1 MDKKIIGFFIVA
13 VFAVAIV
20 FGGVHSVL
28 SVIDA
33 SAASKNTAE
42 GEYVARLATGNDQ
55 DPALAALRYV
65 CPFH

>member
-1 MDKKIIGFFIVA
+1 MDKKIIGLFIVA
-13 VFAVAIV
+13 VFAVTIV
-20 FGGVHSVL
+20 FGSVHSVL

-33 SAASKNTAE
+33 SAASKNPAE
-42 GEYVARLATGNDQ
+42 GEYVARLATDNDQ

>member
-1 MDKKIIGFFIVA
+1 MNRKIIGLCIVA

-33 SAASKNTAE
+33 SAASTDAGE